1 MSKESKSC
9 PWLASACSR
18 ARLGT
23 RVLFPSRDREGAV
36 PVANVVSALLAVLAS
51 AVFSF
56 SCGPAETHTK
66 SASTT
71 PTIQV
76 QAATVSTQSW
86 PDTYEA
92 TGTVRARTAAALSS
106 KVMAYVRQ
114 VSVQVGDS
122 VKEGQELVTLDAQDL
137 DVNVRR
143 AEAAEAEVR
152 DAFIE
157 ADNGIAGAKANLDL
171 AQSTFKRM
179 QELASKKSISSQE
192 FDESSARLK
201 SAQAAYDMACSKRR
215 QLDSKLAEVEQEIRG
230 ARIMRQYS
238 RISAPFSGVVTA
250 KSVEPGNLAAPGAPL
265 LTVERQGDYRLEASV
280 DESRLPFVKTGEAVE
295 VALEALDRHLPARV
309 SEIVPAVDS
318 ASRAYTVK
326 IDLPALPNLRS
337 GMFGRAIFPMT
348 ASKVLALPAAAVAER
363 GQLQSVFTI
372 EDGFARD
379 RLITTGKHHADL
391 VEVLSGLSEGEKV
404 VSPTVSG
411 VVDGARVEVR
421 Q

>member
-1 MSKESKSC
+1 
-9 PWLASACSR
+9 
-18 ARLGT
+18 
-23 RVLFPSRDREGAV
+23 
-36 PVANVVSALLAVLAS
+36 
-51 AVFSF
+51 
-56 SCGPAETHTK
+56 
-66 SASTT
+66 
-71 PTIQV
+71 
-76 QAATVSTQSW
+76 
-86 PDTYEA
+86 
-92 TGTVRARTAAALSS
+92 
-106 KVMAYVRQ
+106 
-114 VSVQVGDS
+114 
-122 VKEGQELVTLDAQDL
+122 
-137 DVNVRR
+137 
-143 AEAAEAEVR
+143 
-152 DAFIE
+152 
-157 ADNGIAGAKANLDL
+157 
-171 AQSTFKRM
+171 
-179 QELASKKSISSQE
+179 
-192 FDESSARLK
+192 
-201 SAQAAYDMACSKRR
+201 
-215 QLDSKLAEVEQEIRG
+215 VEQEIRG

>member
-1 MSKESKSC
+1 
-9 PWLASACSR
+9 
-18 ARLGT
+18 
-23 RVLFPSRDREGAV
+23 
-36 PVANVVSALLAVLAS
+36 
-51 AVFSF
+51 
-56 SCGPAETHTK
+56 
-66 SASTT
+66 
-71 PTIQV
+71 
-76 QAATVSTQSW
+76 
-86 PDTYEA
+86 
-92 TGTVRARTAAALSS
+92 
-106 KVMAYVRQ
+106 
-114 VSVQVGDS
+114 